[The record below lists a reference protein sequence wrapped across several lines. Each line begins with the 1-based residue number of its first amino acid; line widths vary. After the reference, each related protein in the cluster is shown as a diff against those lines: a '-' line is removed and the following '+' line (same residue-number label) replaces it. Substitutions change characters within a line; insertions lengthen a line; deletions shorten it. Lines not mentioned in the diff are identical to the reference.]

1 MPLSRYEIKERLGH
15 GGVSA
20 VAAALGLSVSHVS
33 RVLNEKRSDRR
44 VALAVARKLRIRL
57 ADLPTRYLG
66 DRSAA

>member
-1 MPLSRYEIKERLGH
+1 MPLSKYEIKERLGH

-20 VAAALGLSVSHVS
+20 VAAAVGRSVSHVS

-44 VALAVARKLRIRL
+44 VAVAVARRLKLRL

-66 DRSAA
+66 EQTAA